1 MNITFS
7 ESLNNLA
14 KQFVKFGIV
23 GLSNTAIA
31 YLIIVV
37 TLLCLSPLK
46 LSYDFY
52 VANVVSFILSVAW
65 SYYWNRRYVFNIS
78 KKFSIKSE
86 FYMLLKTY
94 ASYFFT
100 GIVLTNIGSYVFI
113 VLFDIDKYIAP
124 FFNLLFTVPLNF
136 LLIKFFAL
144 K

>member
-1 MNITFS
+1 M
-7 ESLNNLA
+7 
-14 KQFVKFGIV
+14 
-23 GLSNTAIA
+23 
-31 YLIIVV
+31 
-37 TLLCLSPLK
+37 TLLCLSPFK
-46 LSYDFY
+46 FSYDFY